1 MTTTMKTRSNRIATR
16 SLDVL
21 TFYADEQTAFRRTE
35 PVPQLA
41 CRGKPC
47 SLFQPDVVQCRN
59 MGGDPPNWGGSD
71 VRFIILLVVVVVVA
85 VAASHSCTCKGGGVD
100 VDVA

>member
-1 MTTTMKTRSNRIATR
+1 MR

-47 SLFQPDVVQCRN
+47 SLFQPEVVQCRN
-59 MGGDPPNWGGSD
+59 MGGDPPNWGGSGSD
-71 VRFIILLVVVVVVA
+71 VRFIALVVIVVVVG
-85 VAASHSCTCKGGGVD
+85 AASR
-100 VDVA
+100 